1 MSKYNPKR
9 YRLEEENSHRF
20 YQMPKELFI
29 NPRYKD
35 LDSNAKVLYTVLLD
49 RKELSRKNKW
59 VDEYNQIYLIYT
71 RENIAELLGVSVRTV
86 IKVFKQLREAKLI
99 EEEKQG
105 LNKPNRIYV
114 LHLDYSG
121 HAEIAPQEVQ
131 ELHPSDTD
139 YSETDT
145 RVHNIKG
152 KPLTTV
158 SLYNSI
164 NLKRVVDKETTSIIR
179 EYADI
184 YNAYF
189 EKRHPNLKEEQLK
202 DIENKVSELNS
213 VYGLGVEEWH
223 DLIIDY
229 FETSSYGDGNVNR
242 FFHGNSVQGV
252 IRGLLN

>member
-1 MSKYNPKR
+1 MTKYNPKR
-9 YRLEEENSHRF
+9 YKLEEENSHRF

-29 NPRYKD
+29 NPKYKK

-114 LHLDYSG
+114 LRLDYSG

-164 NLKRVVDKETTSIIR
+164 NLKRVVNKEATSVIR
-179 EYADI
+179 GYADV
-184 YNAYF
+184 YSAYYG
-189 EKRHPNLKEEQLK
+189 EPHPNLKEEQLR
-202 DIENKVSELNS
+202 DIESKVSEFTS
-213 VYGLGVEEWH
+213 EYGLTPDRWD
-223 DLIIDY
+223 DLIVDY
-229 FETSSYGDGNVNR
+229 FETSSHGDGNINR
-242 FFHGNSVQGV
+242 FFYGDPTRGV

>member
-29 NPRYKD
+29 NPKYQK

-71 RENIAELLGVSVRTV
+71 RENIAELLGVSVRTA

-121 HAEIAPQEVQ
+121 HAEVAPQEMQ

-164 NLKRVVDKETTSIIR
+164 NLKRIVDKETTSVIR
-179 EYADI
+179 EYADT

-189 EKRHPNLKEEQLK
+189 GKPHPNLKEEQLK
-202 DIENKVSELNS
+202 DIENKVGEFTSE
-213 VYGLGVEEWH
+213 YGLTPDEWD
-223 DLIIDY
+223 DLIIEY
-229 FETSSYGDGNVNR
+229 FETSSHGDGNINR
-242 FFHGNSVQGV
+242 FFYGDPTQGV